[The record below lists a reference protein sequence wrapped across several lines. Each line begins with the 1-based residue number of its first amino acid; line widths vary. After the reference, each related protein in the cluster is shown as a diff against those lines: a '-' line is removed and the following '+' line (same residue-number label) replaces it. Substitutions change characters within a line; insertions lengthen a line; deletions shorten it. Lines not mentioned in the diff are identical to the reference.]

1 MQNSDDPEILLVED
15 NPEDAEIAIR
25 ALRRYGLAESIAHVE
40 DGKLALDYFYGRG
53 EFSARDASSKPK
65 LILLDLKLPRV
76 SGLETL
82 KQLKNDPD
90 TMLMPIVILT
100 SSTEE
105 RDLAESY
112 RLGANSYL
120 VKQVDYDKF
129 CESIRLI
136 SHYWLR
142 LNQLP
147 QARPSA

>member
-25 ALRRYGLAESIAHVE
+25 ALRKYGLAERIAHVE
-40 DGKLALDYFYGRG
+40 DGKLALDYLNGR
-53 EFSARDASSKPK
+53 EDFSARDTSRKPK

-82 KQLKNDPD
+82 KQLKSDPD
-90 TMLMPIVILT
+90 TMPIPVVILT

-105 RDLAESY
+105 RDITESY

-129 CESIRLI
+129 CESIRLTAR
-136 SHYWLR
+136 YWLG

-147 QARPSA
+147 YG